1 MKCITLTAPWSWL
14 VTWNLKQIETRS
26 WRTNHRGLLGI
37 HTAQS
42 LAPIGGE
49 AGLLDVCS
57 RPWFREALIV
67 MGITKPLAVPR
78 GVICGV
84 CSVRD
89 VRPTAELLP
98 EIEAME
104 LAFGDYSPNRYGWL
118 LDGCARLTTPIKAK
132 GAQGL
137 WTWGDELP
145 AVASPPPPPDR
156 RSAQI
161 PLFA

>member
-14 VTWNLKQIETRS
+14 IAANLKQVETRS
-26 WRTNHRGLLGI
+26 WKTSHRGLLGI

-49 AGLLDVCS
+49 AGLRDVC
-57 RPWFREALIV
+57 RRAWFREAMIV
-67 MGITKPLAVPR
+67 LGIDNPLAVPR

-84 CSVRD
+84 ASIRD
-89 VRPTAELLP
+89 VRPTAELLD

-104 LAFGDYSPNRYGWL
+104 LAFGDYSPNRYGWIL
-118 LDGCARLTTPIKAK
+118 AGCTRLTTPIPAK

-145 AVASPPPPPDR
+145 TPDHRLLTTDR
-156 RSAQI
+156 RSAQL